1 MNFTDENSQIETTN
15 KEHLNSSHDKL
26 NKGDQLKILPK
37 HLDEVTQ
44 NISNIDSKL
53 HQQKDKE
60 STPVNSS
67 RQIPVSHKINN
78 NMMSNHVNNN
88 KSHAMQ
94 ECFDIKN
101 LVKQSVDGLN
111 DIFNTKIK
119 KNSVNTNHKEV
130 NIHSNKK
137 ILESVYNVNKTLDL
151 DKEEIIKT
159 SGFLINP
166 NQVKNKH
173 SSNLIK
179 DKKIKISLKDE
190 SANHLAK
197 NKKESN
203 KIVKGKLNYE
213 NSITNPS
220 NISDNNIISILQS
233 ETSSVS
239 PIVPS
244 TNKYTVYKRNS
255 YMNEEKPGSSSGV
268 KNSNSNIN
276 NKLSKN
282 IQVLKEK
289 ITNLNLMKK
298 DGDNENL
305 DHERER
311 EKGEKE
317 NKLNSG
323 LRDSNNFQTSSQNV
337 NRRKSLN
344 ERYDNETLEKESS
357 TNLKSKS
364 PINGVKNFQFKP
376 KNKKED
382 ITNSNY
388 NVNSYKTPKTAQSR
402 GKSVVNSSN
411 YLSEGKSSNLSKDS
425 NSSVLN
431 KKPSTRL
438 LINNKNLQPETTE
451 KVRGVSA
458 ASRGP
463 GRKNSAT
470 PSSDRGNL
478 SGRPYMF
485 NKFPRNTID
494 DEYEMNPMVQM
505 LFLFN
510 EISQTKTK
518 NECDKLLSED
528 FSKLLVS
535 LIEEE
540 PKVDDE
546 RTNLE
551 ENIPSY
557 DKDKII
563 IIQRRWRKYKIKF
576 NLKLKEDNKINVELK
591 NDLLHSIHSNEL
603 YFKISSHL
611 NSALKLF
618 KSMSKTRGK
627 NRY

>member
-1 MNFTDENSQIETTN
+1 MNFTDENSHTDTTT
-15 KEHLNSSHDKL
+15 KEQLNSSHDKMSTM
-26 NKGDQLKILPK
+26 DQFKFLPK
-37 HLDEVTQ
+37 YLEQVSQ
-44 NISNIDSKL
+44 NINNIDNKI

-60 STPVNSS
+60 TTPVNSS
-67 RQIPVSHKINN
+67 RHIPVSNKISPNL
-78 NMMSNHVNNN
+78 MSNNVNVS

-111 DIFNTKIK
+111 DIFNSKIK
-119 KNSVNTNHKEV
+119 KNPINSNHKEV

-137 ILESVYNVNKTLDL
+137 IPESAYNINKTLDL
-151 DKEEIIKT
+151 EKEEIIKT

-166 NQVKNKH
+166 NQAKNKQ

-179 DKKIKISLKDE
+179 DKKIKINIKDE
-190 SANHLAK
+190 STNLQSK

-203 KIVKGKLNYE
+203 KIIKGKLNYE

-220 NISDNNIISILQS
+220 NISDNNIVSLLQP

-244 TNKYTVYKRNS
+244 ANKYTVYKRNN
-255 YMNEEKPGSSSGV
+255 YLNEEKSAPSNSV
-268 KNSNSNIN
+268 KNSNSNVN

-282 IQVLKEK
+282 IQVLKDK

-298 DGDNENL
+298 DGVSSENENL
-305 DHERER
+305 DLER
-311 EKGEKE
+311 EKE

-323 LRDSNNFQTSSQNV
+323 LRDSNNLLTSSQHL

-344 ERYDNETLEKESS
+344 ERYENETLEKESS

-364 PINGVKNFQFKP
+364 PIGGIKSFQFKP
-376 KNKKED
+376 KTKKEE
-382 ITNSNY
+382 ISNSNI
-388 NVNSYKTPKTAQSR
+388 NVNSYKTPNTAQSR

-425 NSSVLN
+425 NSSVLT

-438 LINNKNLQPETTE
+438 LTSNKNLQQVTTE

-458 ASRGP
+458 ASRNP
-463 GRKNSAT
+463 GRKSSAT
-470 PSSDRGNL
+470 PSSERGNL
-478 SGRPYMF
+478 SGRQYMF
-485 NKFPRNTID
+485 NKHPRNSIE

-518 NECDKLLSED
+518 NEGDKLLSED
-528 FSKLLVS
+528 FSKLLIH

-540 PKVDDE
+540 PKVEDE
-546 RTNLE
+546 RKILE

-557 DKDKII
+557 DKEKVIV
-563 IIQRRWRKYKIKF
+563 IQRRWRKYKIKY

-603 YFKISSHL
+603 YFKISSHI

-618 KSMSKTRGK
+618 KSMTKTRGK
-627 NRY
+627 I